1 MCSHHWIPL
10 GHREVVLSI
19 DKFIWQVGSAPT
31 SPVNVQFF
39 LQQSTMSDIDDLQ
52 RLLDADLAMEFL
64 RRQHVKFFSSTHS
77 ASCHIML
84 LGIGVHLCQTA
95 QAYINPTDK
104 IRLYSDDLQR
114 EFSET
119 HKTRRMPLT
128 CSFGWF
134 LSGSTHRIF
143 LWHSCNVFILL
154 TGKRPR

>member
-1 MCSHHWIPL
+1 
-10 GHREVVLSI
+10 
-19 DKFIWQVGSAPT
+19 
-31 SPVNVQFF
+31 
-39 LQQSTMSDIDDLQ
+39 MSDIDDLQ

-128 CSFGWF
+128 CSFG
-134 LSGSTHRIF
+134 
-143 LWHSCNVFILL
+143 
-154 TGKRPR
+154 